1 MMLVLSKPEYNI
13 QFFIESKLVSV
24 GGQAGEA
31 KEERKKE
38 SREGSTFGT
47 ELIPGLDPTTLRS

>member
-38 SREGSTFGT
+38 SREGSTPRI
-47 ELIPGLDPTTLRS
+47 EADSRLDLTTLRS